1 MDFLNEQN
9 LKNKMQIKNAIKILM
24 KVDDYLIKNQGKK
37 QEKEID

>member
-1 MDFLNEQN
+1 
-9 LKNKMQIKNAIKILM
+9 MQIKNAIKILM

>member
-24 KVDDYLIKNQGKK
+24 KVDDYLIKTQGKK
-37 QEKEID
+37 

>member
-24 KVDDYLIKNQGKK
+24 KVDDYLAKNQGKK
-37 QEKEID
+37 SEKEID

>member
-24 KVDDYLIKNQGKK
+24 KVDDYLTKNQGKK